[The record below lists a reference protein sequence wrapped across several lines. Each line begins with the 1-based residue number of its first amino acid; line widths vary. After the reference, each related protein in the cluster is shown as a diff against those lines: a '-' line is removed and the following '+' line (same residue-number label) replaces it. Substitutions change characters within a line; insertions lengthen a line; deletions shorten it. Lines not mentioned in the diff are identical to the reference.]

1 MKKFA
6 ISASV
11 TPLKED
17 GSLDRRGLANI
28 LERNLRHGLDGV
40 FLLGS
45 MGEWNSFD
53 DGFKEEYV
61 RVATEIVG
69 GRMKVLAGINA
80 TSPELSLRH
89 LERYK
94 KYPVDAF
101 VYMQPGKPCE
111 RDPLESVLRVLDA
124 SDRPIYYYYC
134 PPNNGVNLSLEQ
146 FATIMAHPRLAGI
159 KNSASDMWLR
169 RELVLLKR
177 ERGFSTLLF
186 EGQEWS
192 VDEAL
197 LAGCDGM
204 VCGMGALASRTM
216 AAIAKAAERNDWPEA
231 VRQQEWLIHIF
242 HGVYGPD
249 LGTVWNGQKYALMKL
264 GLIASPL
271 TFAQEMSS
279 LDDAA
284 KARIDKFVEEHREE
298 LD

>member
-1 MKKFA
+1 MKRLV

-17 GSLDRRGLANI
+17 GTLDCGGLQKL
-28 LERNLRHGLDGV
+28 LERNIRHGLDGV

-53 DGFKEEYV
+53 DGFKEDYV
-61 RVATEIVG
+61 RTATEIVG

-80 TSPELSLRH
+80 TSVELSLKN

-94 KYPVDAF
+94 RYPVDAF
-101 VYMQPGKPCE
+101 VYMQPGEPCE
-111 RDPLESVLRVLDA
+111 RDAVESVLRVLDA

-146 FATIMAHPRLAGI
+146 FATIMAHPRLVGI
-159 KNSASDMWLR
+159 KNSSSDMWLR

-177 ERGFSTLLF
+177 ERGFSTKLF

-197 LAGCDGM
+197 LVGCDGM
-204 VCGMGALASRTM
+204 VCGIGALASKTM
-216 AAIAKAAERNDWPEA
+216 VAIAKAAERGDWQEA
-231 VRQQEWLIHIF
+231 VRQQEFFIRIF
-242 HGVYGPD
+242 HGVYGSD
-249 LGTVWNGQKYALMKL
+249 LANVWNGQKYALVKL

-279 LDDAA
+279 LDEAA
-284 KARIDKFVEEHREE
+284 KARIDRFVEENRET